1 MSHTQ
6 QQYWSSHSQPAGYDN
21 QYNAPLGSQ
30 HAHQSSAQ
38 PHDRRTQNP
47 GAPLRDTVHQSSA
60 HFTHRPPGYG
70 SVASPLYPTRCD
82 DYDAHV
88 YPPAPRPD
96 NTETVPTQFYQK
108 PSRLDSDTTN
118 PRHPRNP
125 LGYQEYQNG
134 YATEGYAG
142 NITSAGARYSEKGH
156 ATIGIQRTDSDAGG
170 LDSGSISSSGDS
182 RLETASI
189 VTHSISMQPTL
200 NITWPGRQGDLAKR
214 ETIAEKVSQ
223 LPALL
228 ISLIVLAMMG
238 AIATGQAL
246 GDQYFDYLYG
256 GIGCVVLV
264 GCWFWYFIWV
274 CIRCKTLWFD
284 DTSKLESR
292 QETRAKEIQQKRN
305 NRAMNKAKQS
315 ESQTNM
321 QVVKL

>member
-21 QYNAPLGSQ
+21 QYNAPLGTQ
-30 HAHQSSAQ
+30 HTHQSSAQ
-38 PHDRRTQNP
+38 YHDRRTQNP
-47 GAPLRDTVHQSSA
+47 GAPLRDAVHQSSA
-60 HFTHRPPGYG
+60 HFAHHPPGYG
-70 SVASPLYPTRCD
+70 SVALPLYPTRRD
-82 DYDAHV
+82 DYV
-88 YPPAPRPD
+88 YPPTPRPE

-108 PSRLDSDTTN
+108 PSRINSDTTN
-118 PRHPRNP
+118 PPHPPNSP
-125 LGYQEYQNG
+125 GYQEYQNG

-142 NITSAGARYSEKGH
+142 NITSAGARYSEKGP
-156 ATIGIQRTDSDAGG
+156 ATIGIERTESDVGG
-170 LDSGSISSSGDS
+170 LGSGSVLSNGDS

-189 VTHSISMQPTL
+189 VMHSISMQPTL
-200 NITWPGRQGDLAKR
+200 NIISPGRQDDLATR
-214 ETIAEKVSQ
+214 EAITEKVSQ

-228 ISLIVLAMMG
+228 VLLIVLAMMG

-246 GDQYFDYLYG
+246 GDQYFDYSYG

-274 CIRCKTLWFD
+274 CIRCKTPWFD

-292 QETRAKEIQQKRN
+292 EETRAKEIQQKRN
-305 NRAMNKAKQS
+305 NRAMKKAKQS
-315 ESQTNM
+315 ESQTDM